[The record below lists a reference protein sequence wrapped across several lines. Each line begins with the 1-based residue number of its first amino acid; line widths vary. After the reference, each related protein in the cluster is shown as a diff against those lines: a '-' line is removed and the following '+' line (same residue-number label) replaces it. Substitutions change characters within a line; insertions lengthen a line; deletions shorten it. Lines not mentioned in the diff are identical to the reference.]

1 MLPCGPDALLLEF
14 DDGAQARAFR
24 AGWEAVGDLE
34 PGWETVPAARTLLVR
49 GAGPGAGARLR
60 ERIRAVEPREQG
72 AAVERDVVVDVVYD
86 GPDLGAVA
94 DLLGCTAEA
103 FVARHAQLT
112 WTVGFCGFSPGFAY
126 LTCPDAGWSI
136 PRLASP
142 RRRVPRGSVAV
153 AGEYSACYPTAS
165 PGGWRLVG
173 TTDALLWDS
182 RASPPALL
190 TPGTRVHFADV
201 TGRPRPAPPQLL
213 ETPRVDVGSAKAE
226 VPAAE
231 VSAAEVLA
239 ETGAPPGAHD
249 ERAARPGV
257 SCGPRLLVVASGP
270 RTLVEDL
277 GRGGLAA
284 LGVSPSGA
292 ADRSAHRLANRLL
305 GNDETDATLEVLA
318 GGLAARALEPTMV
331 AVAGAPVPCAVDG
344 RPVAFAEPVFVPAG
358 ATLRLGRPESG
369 LRSYVAVLGG
379 VASPPVLGSR
389 SCDTM
394 AGLGPAP
401 LHAGQVL
408 ATGSHV
414 VRTAD
419 TGIVGLAVGPDGGP
433 AETTGAG
440 RDVAAAVSRV
450 PFGGGRVTMGAT
462 WGPRADW
469 FTPGARDLLG
479 RATWV
484 VEADS
489 DRVGVRCAG
498 PALARL
504 IAGELASEPV
514 VRGSVQVPPSGR
526 PVAFLAD
533 HPTTGGYPVI
543 AVLDPDAVDTLAQL
557 RPGDRLRIAVRSPAY
572 ATDLRC

>member
-1 MLPCGPDALLLEF
+1 MRVLPCGPDALLLEF
-14 DDGAQARAFR
+14 EDGAQARAFR
-24 AGWEAVGDLE
+24 AGWEAVADPDE
-34 PGWETVPAARTLLVR
+34 DVETVPAARTLLVR

-60 ERIRAVEPREQG
+60 ERIRTVEPREQG
-72 AAVERDVVVDVVYD
+72 VLVERDVVIVDVVYD
-86 GPDLGAVA
+86 GPDLGDVA
-94 DLLGCTAEA
+94 DVLGCSPEA
-103 FVARHAQLT
+103 FVARHTQLT
-112 WTVGFCGFSPGFAY
+112 WTVEFCGFSPGFAY
-126 LTCPDAGWSI
+126 LTCPGAGWSI
-136 PRLASP
+136 PRLTSP
-142 RRRVPRGSVAV
+142 RPRVPRGSVAV

-173 TTDALLWDS
+173 TTDAVLWD
-182 RASPPALL
+182 AGADPPALL
-190 TPGTRVHFADV
+190 TPGTRVRFADV
-201 TGRPRPAPPQLL
+201 TAHPPPVAPQVSA
-213 ETPRVDVGSAKAE
+213 TPHPVMRASTHEIQAITG
-226 VPAAE
+226 VPA
-231 VSAAEVLA
+231 
-239 ETGAPPGAHD
+239 ETHEECGL
-249 ERAARPGV
+249 RPSG
-257 SCGPRLLVVASGP
+257 SSGPRLVVVASGP

-277 GRGGLAA
+277 GRAGLAA
-284 LGVSPSGA
+284 LGVGPSGA

-305 GNDETDATLEVLA
+305 GNDEAAATLEVLA
-318 GGLAARALEPTMV
+318 GGLAVRALEPTVV

-344 RPVAFAEPVFVPAG
+344 RPVAFAEPVFLPSG
-358 ATLRLGRPESG
+358 ATLRLGNPESG

-389 SCDTM
+389 SFDTI

-401 LHAGQVL
+401 LRAGQVL
-408 ATGSHV
+408 ATGSHA

-419 TGIVGLAVGPDGGP
+419 TGIVGFAVGPDSGL

-440 RDVAAAVSRV
+440 RDVAAAASHV
-450 PFGGGRVTMGAT
+450 PVGGGPVTMGAT

-469 FTPGARDLLG
+469 FTPVARDLLR
-479 RATWV
+479 RATWL

-526 PVAFLAD
+526 PVVFLAD

-543 AVLDPDAVDTLAQL
+543 AVLDPGAVDTLAQL
-557 RPGDRLRIAVRSPAY
+557 RPGDSLRIAVRSPAY
-572 ATDLRC
+572 ATDLQC

>member
-1 MLPCGPDALLLEF
+1 MTRVLPCGPDALLLEF
-14 DDGAQARAFR
+14 DDGVQARAFR
-24 AGWEAVGDLE
+24 AGWEAIGDPE
-34 PGWETVPAARTLLVR
+34 AGCETVPAARTVLVR
-49 GAGPGAGARLR
+49 GPGPGAGVRLR
-60 ERIRAVEPREQG
+60 ERIRTVEPREQG
-72 AAVERDVVVDVVYD
+72 AVVGRDVVLDVVYD

-94 DLLGCTAEA
+94 DLLGCTPEA
-103 FVARHAQLT
+103 FVSRHTQLT

-126 LTCPDAGWSI
+126 LTCPDAGWSV

-142 RRRVPRGSVAV
+142 RPRVPRGSVAV

-173 TTDALLWDS
+173 TTEAVLWDS
-182 RASPPALL
+182 SASPPALL
-190 TPGTRVHFADV
+190 TPGTRVRFADV
-201 TGRPRPAPPQLL
+201 TGRLRPAPPQLL
-213 ETPRVDVGSAKAE
+213 GTPHVDMGSAKPE
-226 VPAAE
+226 VPT
-231 VSAAEVLA
+231 
-239 ETGAPPGAHD
+239 ETGGPPDAHE
-249 ERAARPGV
+249 ERAARLDV
-257 SCGPRLLVVASGP
+257 SCGRRLLVVASGP

-284 LGVSPSGA
+284 LGVGPSGA

-305 GNDETDATLEVLA
+305 GNDETAATLEVLA
-318 GGLAARALEPTMV
+318 GGLAVRALEPTVV
-331 AVAGAPVPCAVDG
+331 AVTGAPAPCSVDG
-344 RPVAFAEPVFVPAG
+344 RPVAFAEPVFVPSG

-389 SCDTM
+389 SSDTM

-401 LHAGQVL
+401 VHAGQVL
-408 ATGSHV
+408 ATGSHA

-419 TGIVGLAVGPDGGP
+419 TGIVGFAVGPDGGP

-440 RDVAAAVSRV
+440 RDVAAAASRV
-450 PFGGGRVTMGAT
+450 PFGGGCVTMGAT

-469 FTPGARDLLG
+469 FTPGARDVLG
-479 RATWV
+479 HATWV

-526 PVAFLAD
+526 PVMFLAD

-557 RPGDRLRIAVRSPAY
+557 RPGDSLRIAVRSPAY
-572 ATDLRC
+572 ATDLRF